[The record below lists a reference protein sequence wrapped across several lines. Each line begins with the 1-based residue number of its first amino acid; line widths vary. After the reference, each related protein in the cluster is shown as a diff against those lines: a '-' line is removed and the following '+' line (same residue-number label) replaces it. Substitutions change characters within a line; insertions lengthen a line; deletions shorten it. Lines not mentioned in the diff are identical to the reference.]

1 MKKNAHTTSDVI
13 QNYRADGE
21 RRKKNVCA
29 CVCVYG
35 GTFHCDAPK
44 IKSDESMTSGTIS
57 QCTTFGEVQVALAF

>member
-1 MKKNAHTTSDVI
+1 MEKGEKKMCVH
-13 QNYRADGE
+13 
-21 RRKKNVCA
+21 
-29 CVCVYG
+29 VCVYG